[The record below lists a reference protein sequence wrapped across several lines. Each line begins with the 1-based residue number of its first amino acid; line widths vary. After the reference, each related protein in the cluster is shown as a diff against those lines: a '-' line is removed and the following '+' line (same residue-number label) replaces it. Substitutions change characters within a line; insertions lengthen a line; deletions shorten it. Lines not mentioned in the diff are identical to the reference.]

1 MAYTIRELLKVIRA
15 EPDDGDALIY
25 NVGAL
30 GGNHLND
37 VKVVRPVFVDG
48 EIVAFAVSLAHWPD
62 VGGTWPGSYWAKART
77 RSRRRCASRRC

>member
-1 MAYTIRELLKVIRA
+1 NLVGQGRDIPIHLGAMAYTIPELLKIVPR
-15 EPDDGDALIY
+15 DSLKDGDVLIY

-48 EIVAFAVSLAHWPD
+48 EIVAFAISLAHWPD
-62 VGGTWPGSYWAKART
+62 
-77 RSRRRCASRRC
+77 